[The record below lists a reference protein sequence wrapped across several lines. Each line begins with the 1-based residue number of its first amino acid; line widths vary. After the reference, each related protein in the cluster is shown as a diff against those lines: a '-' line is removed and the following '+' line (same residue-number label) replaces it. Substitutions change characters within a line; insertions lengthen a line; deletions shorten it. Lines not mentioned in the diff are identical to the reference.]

1 MPGLELRRGLPAG
14 HGGELITR
22 TLGLRAFLLGF
33 ADQPGP
39 VKTKVEL
46 PYLLE
51 AVSPIANATES
62 LEHLRLVFR
71 RVGLEHL
78 RTAGRRLLGRPTP
91 KVREQVDLQPGSI
104 EGNDHFAVALWV
116 LLRRS
121 MHPVDECDRLARH
134 LCDEANVGPVLAGV
148 RPAVSREHR

>member
-1 MPGLELRRGLPAG
+1 MEGVELGRGLPAG

-22 TLGLRAFLLGF
+22 TLGPRPFLLGF

-78 RTAGRRLLGRPTP
+78 RTAGGRLLGRPTP
-91 KVREQVDLQPGSI
+91 QVREQVDLQPGSI
-104 EGNDHFAVALWV
+104 EGYDNLAVALRV

-121 MHPVDECDRLARH
+121 VHPVDECDRLARH
-134 LCDEANVGPVLAGV
+134 LPAEGNVRPALARV
-148 RPAVSREHR
+148 RPAVSREH